1 MEILNAVSKVRF
13 NSVRPQKVQL
23 HKADKVACDLLCL
36 EPKQEF
42 PGSGKVAYYV
52 VAGMGEMRSGRQVHA
67 LSLGTFAATGDEES
81 HTITNSSEQ
90 RLICLVIQLAA

>member
-13 NSVRPQKVQL
+13 NSVRPQKVRL
-23 HKADKVACDLLCL
+23 HKADKVVCDLLCL

-42 PGSGKVAYYV
+42 PGSGNVAYYV
-52 VAGMGEMRSGRQVHA
+52 VAGTGQLRSGKQSHA
-67 LSLGTFAATGDEES
+67 LNLGTFAATANEES

-90 RLICLVIQLAA
+90 RLICLVIQLVA

>member
-1 MEILNAVSKVRF
+1 MEIVNAVSKVRF

-23 HKADKVACDLLCL
+23 HKANQVACDLLCL

-52 VAGMGEMRSGRQVHA
+52 VAGTGQLTSGRQIHA
-67 LSLGTFAATGDEES
+67 LSLGTFAATADDEP

>member
-13 NSVRPQKVQL
+13 NSVRPQKVRL

-52 VAGMGEMRSGRQVHA
+52 VAGTGQMRSGKQIHA
-67 LSLGTFAATGDEES
+67 LSLGTFATADEES